1 MSPRSLALDSRLR
14 DYMLSEGL
22 REHASLRAL
31 RAETEALEDGEMQ
44 SSPEQMQLL
53 GLIIELMG
61 ATRVLEIG
69 CFTGYGALT
78 MALAMPEGGKVVTL
92 DVNDQW
98 AAIGRRYWREA
109 GVEERIELRLGLAE
123 ESLRVM
129 EPTPPF
135 DLVYVDADK
144 KGYPAYLDHALRLL
158 RPGGLVA
165 LDNVFW
171 DGTVADPDDQSKQV
185 RALREV
191 TRRLHDD
198 EAMTSCLLPI
208 GDGVMLARKRA

>member
-1 MSPRSLALDSRLR
+1 MSPRSLALDGRLR
-14 DYMLSEGL
+14 EYMLEKGL
-22 REHASLRAL
+22 REHAALRAL

-61 ATRVLEIG
+61 ATRVLEVG
-69 CFTGYGALT
+69 CFTGYGTLS
-78 MALAMPEGGKVVTL
+78 MALALPAGGKVVTL

-123 ESLRVM
+123 ENLRAM
-129 EPTPPF
+129 QPTPPF

-185 RALREV
+185 QALREV

-198 EAMTSCLLPI
+198 DAVTPCLLPV
-208 GDGVMLARKRA
+208 GDGVMLARKRG